1 MARRRRLVISGG
13 PGSSAPCRSVYRGDG
28 CKGVRVGDMLSY
40 PAPQG
45 RACGRLFVIPGVPG
59 CVVREASCHPRRP
72 SLVCPISPV
81 RGVVQGIRVRI
92 FRVRVFRVQRGL
104 LGVVLLVLCGRR
116 RHASSV
122 VGCRHT
128 FLGMVYV
135 AAHERGRR
143 GWCSVNWG
151 DGCKG
156 VRAGDMLS
164 YPAPQGRAC
173 GRHFVI
179 PGVPGCVVREASCH
193 PRRPSLVCP
202 ISSVRVLRVQRGLLG
217 VVLLVLC
224 GRRRH
229 ASSVAGSRHT
239 FLGMAYVAA
248 HEWCLACMGMS
259 VPGLGSDGISSTPL
273 QLLGRAF
280 ARPTPGFLCGLPI
293 EMALSRL

>member
-1 MARRRRLVISGG
+1 MVFGELGG
-13 PGSSAPCRSVYRGDG
+13 
-28 CKGVRVGDMLSY
+28 RV
-40 PAPQG
+40 QG
-45 RACGRLFVIPGVPG
+45 RACGRHVVIPGTPG
-59 CVVREASCHPRRP
+59 TCVRETFCHPRRP
-72 SLVCPISPV
+72 RVCCAGGIVSSPAPFA
-81 RGVVQGIRVRI
+81 RLSDI
-92 FRVRVFRVQRGL
+92 FGPW
-104 LGVVLLVLCGRR
+104 
-116 RHASSV
+116 
-122 VGCRHT
+122 
-128 FLGMVYV
+128 
-135 AAHERGRR
+135 
-143 GWCSVNWG
+143 GWCSVYWG